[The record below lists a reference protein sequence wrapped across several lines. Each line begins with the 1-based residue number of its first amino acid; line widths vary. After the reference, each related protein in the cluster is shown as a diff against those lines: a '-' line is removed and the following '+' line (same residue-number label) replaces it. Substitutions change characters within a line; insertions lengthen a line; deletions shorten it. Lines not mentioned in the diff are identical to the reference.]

1 MDIRQLSEQQIM
13 EMLKKGEKIPY
24 YPNLSNPR
32 MEAVTDSFE
41 DILHQESKLSRALSR
56 GISEQK
62 GFHGK
67 TKTTDIVR
75 ELSKDLDIEPPSVEY
90 SYQRPNAAGWAHS
103 DQNKIGINPQLLDEY
118 GREGL
123 IAHELRHKKELV
135 PSGTMDNSIR
145 NILYSPDSST
155 GNDLQDLINSFHK
168 ASEFDGAVKKEKGKA
183 LNYYQKVNERLF
195 PNDKLKYSVD
205 ALDMHDF
212 LSKGHFK
219 SSFLKKNLERVAKG
233 LPIIGTAA
241 TVAGALGYSDIAGA
255 ATDMATG
262 PIGGVEEM
270 GVSPEQKDLD
280 IAYLNKIRQMNQR
293 KK

>member
-1 MDIRQLSEQQIM
+1 M
-13 EMLKKGEKIPY
+13 EMLKRGEKIPY
-24 YPNLSNPR
+24 YPDLSNPR

-56 GISEQK
+56 GISDQK

-75 ELSKDLDIEPPSVEY
+75 ELSKDFDIEPPSVEY
-90 SYQRPNAAGWAHS
+90 SYSKPGAAGWAYNTE
-103 DQNKIGINPQLLDEY
+103 NKIGINPALLDEY

-135 PSGTMDNSIR
+135 PTGTLDTSVR
-145 NILYSPDSST
+145 NILYSPPSNT
-155 GNDLQDLINSFHK
+155 GNSLQDLSDSLGKSSH
-168 ASEFDGAVKKEKGKA
+168 FDEAIKKEKGKG
-183 LNYYQKVNERLF
+183 LNYYQKVRDRMF

-219 SSFLKKNLERVAKG
+219 TSFLKKNLERVAKG

-241 TVAGALGYSDIAGA
+241 TIAGGLSYADQAGA
-255 ATDMATG
+255 AVDMATG

-280 IAYLNKIRQMNQR
+280 IQYLNRIRQLNQR